1 MTNNILQIPVQI
13 GRDAKRDVL
22 DCIDNCSNTELITC
36 SALLGLAVVFTP
48 HLLALNG
55 AISLLGSAGRASKQ
69 QRNGFGCPFGVVNDF
84 GSDDHAE
91 TVIVT
96 SSVEEIA
103 F

>member
-1 MTNNILQIPVQI
+1 MSNNILQIPVQI

-22 DCIDNCSNTELITC
+22 DCIDHCSNTELITC

-69 QRNGFGCPFGVVNDF
+69 QPHGFGCPFGISN
-84 GSDDHAE
+84 GLESDGHAE
-91 TVIVT
+91 AVTVRT
-96 SSVEEIA
+96 AEEIA

>member
-1 MTNNILQIPVQI
+1 MTNNILQIPLQI
-13 GRDAKRDVL
+13 GRDAKRDLL

-55 AISLLGSAGRASKQ
+55 AISLLGSAGRASKHKQ
-69 QRNGFGCPFGVVNDF
+69 GFGCPFGVGNVQQRVDQ
-84 GSDDHAE
+84 AE
-91 TVIVT
+91 TVTVA
-96 SSVEEIA
+96 EPAQIA

>member
-22 DCIDNCSNTELITC
+22 DCIDHCSNTELITC

-48 HLLALNG
+48 HILALNG

-69 QRNGFGCPFGVVNDF
+69 GQHGFGCPFGVVNGL
-84 GSDDHAE
+84 GSDDHAK
-91 TVIVT
+91 TVIVRT
-96 SSVEEIA
+96 AEEID